1 MNLVLAATKYLH
13 MDHITHLARRTDLQ
27 IHYSPDKFQ
36 KLRPVWSLVVLF
48 NTCRSAVV
56 ILDAVAQ
63 AQVEQDPQAA
73 VLLTD
78 THRRLII
85 GLSPLREVEQTI
97 KNRLLSQA
105 ERHALA
111 SFAGY
116 DEANHDLI
124 QIEWGE
130 IPSQDDE
137 EEMVWKAAAQG
148 LDLGLDGQ
156 TETQGGPQRLLP
168 NVDPGVR
175 PFSQRGKSRR
185 GNGTVVAVED
195 AIGVLRA
202 CQEDIKSLWHDD
214 AIRTLLKTRRVRVQ
228 DMGGLSVSFLL
239 RSSALYSA
247 AVRAC

>member
-1 MNLVLAATKYLH
+1 
-13 MDHITHLARRTDLQ
+13 LARWTDLQ
-27 IHYSPDKFQ
+27 IHYSPDKFH

-56 ILDAVAQ
+56 LLDAISQAQ
-63 AQVEQDPQAA
+63 AEHDPQAA

-78 THRRLII
+78 THRRLIM

-105 ERHALA
+105 ERHALS

-130 IPSQDDE
+130 IPSLEDE
-137 EEMVWKAAAQG
+137 EEMVWKAAAKG
-148 LDLGLDGQ
+148 LDLGLDCQ
-156 TETQGGPQRLLP
+156 AETQDGPHQLLP
-168 NVDPGVR
+168 DVHPSAWVT
-175 PFSQRGKSRR
+175 SQRGRTRR

-195 AIGVLRA
+195 AIGILRA
-202 CQEDIKSLWHDD
+202 CQEDIKSLWQDK
-214 AIRTLLKTRRVRVQ
+214 AIRNLLKARKVRVQ
-228 DMGGLSVSFLL
+228 DIGGL
-239 RSSALYSA
+239 
-247 AVRAC
+247 